1 MKELV
6 EADRTDAK
14 LKSKKR
20 IKWGFRTSPHD
31 HFGKTLDDTFLAFVQ
46 WAKSSSNDDN
56 DNDDEQPPTYNVSKA
71 FRRLEAYAEWME
83 DTGDDLTQDPLTAV
97 SVQTALKAWAMRCS
111 IDKHGQFAW
120 WIDFDQIDK
129 SAIKKDISPTE
140 SLRAFVWYS
149 HYVMYDT
156 NAQEKGVVI
165 VESVAKVGFL
175 QMMTLMPM
183 KLSVKLDRLTIG
195 VLPVK
200 MKAIYIL
207 ETPTWLDVFMKF
219 IGVFMSKKMKQRIII
234 LKDWNKVEELLGKEC
249 IPKPFGK
256 LEGSME
262 VDPVVK
268 QYFS

>member
-1 MKELV
+1 MKGLV
-6 EADRTDAK
+6 QADRTNAK

-20 IKWGFRTSPHD
+20 IKWEIRTSPHD
-31 HFGKTLDDTFLAFVQ
+31 QFGKTLDDTFLAFVQ
-46 WAKSSSNDDN
+46 WAKSSSNDAN
-56 DNDDEQPPTYNVSKA
+56 NDEQSPTLTYNVSKA
-71 FRRLEAYAEWME
+71 FRRLESYAEWME
-83 DTGDDLTQDPLTAV
+83 DTGDDLTQEPLTAT
-97 SVQTALKAWAMRCS
+97 SVQVALKAWAMRSS
-111 IDKHGQFAW
+111 IDKHGRFAW
-120 WIDFDQIDK
+120 WIDFDQMDK

-156 NAQEKGVVI
+156 NAQEKGVVLI
-165 VESVAKVGFL
+165 ESVAKMGFL
-175 QMMTLMPM
+175 QSMTLVPM
-183 KLSVKLDRLTIG
+183 KLGVKLDRLTIG

-207 ETPTWLDVFMKF
+207 ETPTWMDVFMKF
-219 IGVFMSKKMKQRIII
+219 MGVFMSKKMKQRIII

-262 VDPVVK
+262 VDPVVE